1 MRSLL
6 TRVSL
11 FGLGIALMVCAM
23 EGLALAS
30 TAPVPEIDGAALAG
44 GLAAATSAVLILRSR
59 RKKK

>member
-1 MRSLL
+1 MRSIIA
-6 TRVSL
+6 RVSL

-30 TAPVPEIDGAALAG
+30 TVPVPEIDGAALSA

-59 RKKK
+59 RRAK